1 MSERIH
7 IDRLHLRRM
16 RFKDLDHAVVKAYQQ
31 ALRGGAKFPPIE
43 IVNIRGK
50 LWIHEGYHRYYA
62 HKREGR
68 KTILAR
74 NIIVYE

>member
-1 MSERIH
+1 MPKRIH
-7 IDRLHLRRM
+7 IDQLHLRRM
-16 RFKDLDHAVVKAYQQ
+16 RFKNLDHAVVGLYQQ
-31 ALRGGAKFPPIE
+31 ALRRGAKFPPIE
-43 IVNIRGK
+43 IVNIGGK

-74 NIIVYE
+74 NIVVYE